1 MAEQNDYTRLIVVAG
16 VAGLAWYGYEQGW
29 FNSLLPSTLATTPA
43 TPVTTT
49 PVTVTTP
56 VTATPVTTSVSS
68 TALVTASS
76 PATSSSATS
85 PALYLDTST
94 PSSAQQTTAAA
105 LTAANSS
112 GQEYLDADQ
121 WQYYWNQLGYPAIP
135 SSVFVSAFFPN
146 GRPASSNANTQMDAI
161 SFVLSLGSSGVSG
174 LGNYEGIPM
183 GAIHGGW

>member
-1 MAEQNDYTRLIVVAG
+1 MAGQNDYTGLIVVAG

-29 FNSLLPSTLATTPA
+29 FNSLLPSTLATTPV

-56 VTATPVTTSVSS
+56 VTAAPVTTPVSTTS
-68 TALVTASS
+68 LVAASS

-94 PSSAQQTTAAA
+94 PTSAQQATAQD
-105 LTAANSS
+105 LEAANTS
-112 GQEYLDADQ
+112 GQQYLNADQ
-121 WQYYWNQLGYPAIP
+121 WQFYWNQLGYPAIP
-135 SSVFVSAFFPN
+135 TSVFNSTFFP
-146 GRPASSNANTQMDAI
+146 GLRPASSSANTQMDAI

-174 LGNYEGIPM
+174 LGFYEGIPM